1 MAVSK
6 SLALNAMFPAFFA
19 LLAAALSTIFPLLI
33 SLLSEVHFHF
43 RSWLCH
49 ISFIV
54 KCYFWLLTRDWSQQQ
69 NAIDPGQ
76 DPMVFLPRGNFKS
89 TSICQTALSS
99 QVCKESANL
108 QIYSRSPCPRLII
121 SAFCKNVFCRST
133 AISFD
138 RCWAAGKTTFWV
150 WRQKLNRL
158 NIITWKCSEQK
169 TSFERLLAKTILIFN
184 QLGFFR
190 SCPTLSVWLLT
201 GVRRTRYKGRLAI
214 VLLTIHPIGALFNC
228 STKHTVMDLYL
239 FTIIINTNNT
249 QPFPWMPYQWGRNI
263 DKAISP
269 WILLKH
275 IILKFHIPTNIG
287 CTAWD
292 LHLCNEMIPTRYHGT
307 ECLTGTI
314 T

>member
-1 MAVSK
+1 MLFLVVD
-6 SLALNAMFPAFFA
+6 LRLE
-19 LLAAALSTIFPLLI
+19 STTECNWP
-33 SLLSEVHFHF
+33 
-43 RSWLCH
+43 R
-49 ISFIV
+49 
-54 KCYFWLLTRDWSQQQ
+54 R
-69 NAIDPGQ
+69 AGQ
-76 DPMVFLPRGNFKS
+76 DPMVFPPRGNFKS

-138 RCWAAGKTTFWV
+138 RCWAAGKTTFWI
-150 WRQKLNRL
+150 WSQKVNRL

-169 TSFERLLAKTILIFN
+169 KSFDQLLAKNSFN
-184 QLGFFR
+184 IQSTWVLGF
-190 SCPTLSVWLLT
+190 PTMSVWLLT

-287 CTAWD
+287 CTAWN
-292 LHLCNEMIPTRYHGT
+292 LHLCNELIPTRYHGT

>member
-1 MAVSK
+1 MLGCRQNDVLDLEPKSK
-6 SLALNAMFPAFFA
+6 SLEHHYLKMFR
-19 LLAAALSTIFPLLI
+19 T
-33 SLLSEVHFHF
+33 
-43 RSWLCH
+43 
-49 ISFIV
+49 
-54 KCYFWLLTRDWSQQQ
+54 K
-69 NAIDPGQ
+69 
-76 DPMVFLPRGNFKS
+76 K
-89 TSICQTALSS
+89 
-99 QVCKESANL
+99 
-108 QIYSRSPCPRLII
+108 
-121 SAFCKNVFCRST
+121 
-133 AISFD
+133 SFD
-138 RCWAAGKTTFWV
+138 
-150 WRQKLNRL
+150 Q
-158 NIITWKCSEQK
+158 
-169 TSFERLLAKTILIFN
+169 LLAKNNFN
-184 QLGFFR
+184 IQSTWVL